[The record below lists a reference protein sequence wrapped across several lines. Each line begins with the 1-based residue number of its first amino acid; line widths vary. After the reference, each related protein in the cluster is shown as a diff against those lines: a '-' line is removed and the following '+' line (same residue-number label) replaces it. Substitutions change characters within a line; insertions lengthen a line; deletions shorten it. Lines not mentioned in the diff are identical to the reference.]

1 MLASFLSEQ
10 IEEVRSTQ
18 RVVPTQKL
26 VVLAALTIADA
37 LFKERREQAELKQRV
52 RERSKS
58 LLAYLEREERRISID
73 AE

>member
-1 MLASFLSEQ
+1 MLAGFLSEQ
-10 IEEVRSTQ
+10 IEEVKSTQ

-26 VVLAALTIADA
+26 VVLAALNIVDS

-52 RERSKS
+52 RERSKA
-58 LLAYLEREERRISID
+58 LLAYLEREEKRISID